1 MCFYFVIVFS
11 CFINGKR
18 KINDKMPIVKLVFTD
33 SVTFNKKVITNN
45 LENVLNK
52 VGNIFLFLVDY

>member
-11 CFINGKR
+11 GFINGKR
-18 KINDKMPIVKLVFTD
+18 KRNDKMLRVKLVFTD

-45 LENVLNK
+45 WKIVLNFP
-52 VGNIFLFLVDY
+52 VFSGQLNWL